1 MRRYLSII
9 VLLFLI
15 TSCGE
20 ERKSTKVKER
30 DLVESVYSSVNIEPQ
45 ILYVVNS
52 ATPGY
57 IQEIFKNAG
66 DQVIVGEPVISIQDD
81 PTKLQLDN
89 ARLYTE
95 QAQRNLKSDFSALED
110 VKLEISNLSLK
121 RKNDSL
127 NFTRVKTLTLKDLAT
142 TQELEQAELLFQT
155 SKSAHVGAVKRY
167 KRMRKDLET
176 AVKQAQNNMKTSL
189 SRSADLVIESK
200 LEGAV
205 YQVLKERGE
214 YVMMQEPIALIGSN
228 REFKIKLMV
237 DESDISRLK
246 IGQKVVV
253 KLEAYK
259 DKVFEA
265 QVSKIHPRLDSRTQ
279 TFEVEGIFTQQP
291 EKLFLGLTGEA
302 NIVTGI
308 KKDVLTIPLEY
319 LQEGDY
325 VETDEGRIKV
335 KVGSRNLS
343 FVEILSGLSKDQKI
357 YKSE

>member
-1 MRRYLSII
+1 
-9 VLLFLI
+9 
-15 TSCGE
+15 
-20 ERKSTKVKER
+20 
-30 DLVESVYSSVNIEPQ
+30 
-45 ILYVVNS
+45 
-52 ATPGY
+52 
-57 IQEIFKNAG
+57 
-66 DQVIVGEPVISIQDD
+66 
-81 PTKLQLDN
+81 
-89 ARLYTE
+89 
-95 QAQRNLKSDFSALED
+95 LKSDFSALED